1 MLWEKVSF
9 VGNSKKLFNLLFR
22 GWFRIKGRSSRF
34 EYILRFLMMCFFALI
49 GGLFVEF
56 INTLDDAKP
65 NFTFIFFTL
74 VLVILVGTFIL
85 SIIQVFFVT
94 HRRLH
99 DLNASGWWQLI
110 TFIPLGQLLMICF
123 IFFKGT
129 KGNNKYGSP
138 PEY

>member
-1 MLWEKVSF
+1 VLWEKVSF
-9 VGNSKKLFNLLFR
+9 VGNSNKLFNLLLR
-22 GWFRIKGRSSRF
+22 GWFRIKGRSSRL
-34 EYILRFLMMCFFALI
+34 EYIVRFLTMIFMCFISTTLSDFYDSDSESKIYILFMVIVMLMLLI
-49 GGLFVEF
+49 
-56 INTLDDAKP
+56 
-65 NFTFIFFTL
+65 
-74 VLVILVGTFIL
+74 ILIL

-129 KGNNKYGSP
+129 KGSNKYGLP

>member
-1 MLWEKVSF
+1 ME
-9 VGNSKKLFNLLFR
+9 NNKKLFNLLLR
-22 GWFRIKGRSSRF
+22 GWFKTKGRSSRQ
-34 EYILRFLMMCFFALI
+34 EYISRFMLFWVIGFIAMYLEKIDNSLVQTPFNIILMCAIIFIMFVVLALS
-49 GGLFVEF
+49 L
-56 INTLDDAKP
+56 
-65 NFTFIFFTL
+65 
-74 VLVILVGTFIL
+74 
-85 SIIQVFFVT
+85 IQVFFVT

-129 KGNNKYGSP
+129 NGNNKYGSP

>member
-9 VGNSKKLFNLLFR
+9 VENSKKLFNLLFR
-22 GWFRIKGRSSRF
+22 GWFRIKGRSSRL
-34 EYILRFLMMCFFALI
+34 EYILRFLMMWLLA
-49 GGLFVEF
+49 G
-56 INTLDDAKP
+56 
-65 NFTFIFFTL
+65 IFFITDELDKLITNHSHLTL
-74 VLVILVGTFIL
+74 VLSVIFLFIVVSLFIL

>member
-1 MLWEKVSF
+1 ME
-9 VGNSKKLFNLLFR
+9 NNKKLFNLLLR
-22 GWFRIKGRSSRF
+22 GWFKTKGRSSRK
-34 EYILRFLMMCFFALI
+34 EYISRFMLFWVIGFIAMYLEKIDNSLVQTPFNIILMCAIIFIMFVVLALS
-49 GGLFVEF
+49 L
-56 INTLDDAKP
+56 
-65 NFTFIFFTL
+65 
-74 VLVILVGTFIL
+74 
-85 SIIQVFFVT
+85 IQVFFVT

-129 KGNNKYGSP
+129 KGTNKYGSP